1 MLREGRRRPW
11 RGQPRPQRQ
20 PNGRRGAP
28 RRCSPPGVG
37 IIGDVQSSA
46 GASGAALGR
55 PKQHSPQYSRRP
67 IDAHDSPPMP
77 TTAHRCP
84 RQPTD
89 AHDSPA
95 STHDSQLDTQ
105 APHAHRRPQQHRDAQ
120 SNVGAPRAALGRPKQ
135 RSPKCFQRPT
145 DAANDPPMPTTVN
158 GAHDDPAS
166 THNSPARPTTPQPAP
181 KHTGTHSST
190 GPPKATLPA
199 VLPTSH
205 RCHRQPTDA
214 HDSRTT
220 PMMVK
225 RRLRRPSQPPR
236 QPTQHASTQAPTAA
250 PGRPKQR
257 WDAQSSA
264 PRSTPDVPPMPQTA
278 HRCPRQP
285 TDALNSPAMPTTAQ
299 PAVPG
304 PGERPSGAIMTPPVR
319 PPRRA
324 LGRTRGEPPLIRE
337 KPAIPA
343 KNTRRSNRGRPARER
358 LRPVSR
364 HLHPMSHNTCAPR
377 ENGAGR
383 HASRAG
389 GI

>member
-1 MLREGRRRPW
+1 MLPARRRDH
-11 RGQPRPQRQ
+11 RGRPEQRW
-20 PNGRRGAP
+20 
-28 RRCSPPGVG
+28 G
-37 IIGDVQSSA
+37 IRSSA
-46 GASGAALGR
+46 G
-55 PKQHSPQYSRRP
+55 
-67 IDAHDSPPMP
+67 
-77 TTAHRCP
+77 T
-84 RQPTD
+84 
-89 AHDSPA
+89 
-95 STHDSQLDTQ
+95 
-105 APHAHRRPQQHRDAQ
+105 
-120 SNVGAPRAALGRPKQ
+120 
-135 RSPKCFQRPT
+135 
-145 DAANDPPMPTTVN
+145 
-158 GAHDDPAS
+158 
-166 THNSPARPTTPQPAP
+166 
-181 KHTGTHSST
+181 
-190 GPPKATLPA
+190 PKAALPA
-199 VLPTSH
+199 VLPTAH

-220 PMMVK
+220 PTMVERHPRHPSQHPQQPTRHPSTPAPTAAPGRPKQRWGIRSSTGPPKAALPAVLSTTHRCHRQPTDAHDSRERRPRRSNGAHDAPASIQTHRHPQQHWTAQSSAGPPKATLGHPEQHWDVQSSAPRSALSVPPMPQTTHRCRRRPTDAHDGQTAPTTVK
-225 RRLRRPSQPPR
+225 RRPR
-236 QPTQHASTQAPTAA
+236 QPTRHPNTQAPTAA

-257 WDAQSSA
+257 WGTQSSTGPPKA
-264 PRSTPDVPPMPQTA
+264 TLPAVLSTTHRYHRRLTNA
-278 HRCPRQP
+278 HDSR
-285 TDALNSPAMPTTAQ
+285 TTPTTAQ

>member
-11 RGQPRPQRQ
+11 RGQPRTQRQ
-20 PNGRRGAP
+20 RPGDEEAP

-46 GASGAALGR
+46 GASRAALDR
-55 PKQHSPQYSRRP
+55 PKQRSPQYSQRP
-67 IDAHDSPPMP
+67 TDAHDSPPMLSTAQPAP
-77 TTAHRCP
+77 TTAERHP
-84 RQPTD
+84 
-89 AHDSPA
+89 
-95 STHDSQLDTQ
+95 ST
-105 APHAHRRPQQHRDAQ
+105 P
-120 SNVGAPRAALGRPKQ
+120 
-135 RSPKCFQRPT
+135 
-145 DAANDPPMPTTVN
+145 
-158 GAHDDPAS
+158 
-166 THNSPARPTTPQPAP
+166 
-181 KHTGTHSST
+181 
-190 GPPKATLPA
+190 
-199 VLPTSH
+199 
-205 RCHRQPTDA
+205 
-214 HDSRTT
+214 
-220 PMMVK
+220 
-225 RRLRRPSQPPR
+225 
-236 QPTQHASTQAPTAA
+236 APTAA
-250 PGRPKQR
+250 PGRPKQHR
-257 WDAQSSA
+257 DAQSSA
-264 PRSTPDVPPMPQTA
+264 PRSTPDVPPMPTTA

-285 TDALNSPAMPTTAQ
+285 NDAQNGQRRPRRPSQHPQQPSEAHDDPASTQTHRHPQQHWTAQSSAGTPKATLGRPKQRWDIQSSTGTSKAALPAVLSASHRCHRQPTDAADVPPTPTTAQ